1 MGMSA
6 IVDLEQRKSSCLWCG
21 ARQNCIAASLEA
33 ADGALLEPVK
43 RPSRVVRRGQH
54 LFLAGDQL
62 PALYVIR
69 SGSVKTYAI
78 TEDGEEQIIGFH
90 LPGDTIGFDALATGE
105 ARSNAAALETSSICT
120 LPLEGLWQVAER
132 SVTLRREL
140 IRGMS
145 REVLRLTGMLQNE
158 RRTADQRLAAF
169 LLDHADNMGRRGYST
184 EVFNLSMSRRDIGK
198 YLDMATETVSRVL
211 TRFQGLGLLA
221 TNRNEIRLLDPTGL
235 KHLVTEGGIGDTSR
249 AVTHH

>member
-1 MGMSA
+1 MGSSA
-6 IVDLEQRKSSCLWCG
+6 IVDLEQRKISCLWCG
-21 ARQNCIAASLEA
+21 AKQNCIADSLEGGDA
-33 ADGALLEPVK
+33 ALLEPVK
-43 RPSRVVRRGQH
+43 RPARVMRRGQH

-69 SGSVKTYAI
+69 SGSVKTYVI

-90 LPGDTIGFDALATGE
+90 LPGDTIGFDALASGE
-105 ARSNAAALETSSICT
+105 ARCNAAALETSSICT
-120 LPLEGLWQVAER
+120 LPLDGLWQVAER
-132 SVTLRREL
+132 SGRLRREL

-158 RRTADQRLAAF
+158 RKTADQRLAAF
-169 LLDHADNMGRRGYST
+169 LLEHASNMSRRGYSA

-211 TRFQGLGLLA
+211 TRFQSIGLLA
-221 TNRNEIRLLDPTGL
+221 THRNEIRLLDPAAMRR
-235 KHLVTEGGIGDTSR
+235 LVTEGNHADPAQAAGG
-249 AVTHH
+249 H